1 MSDEVISIILY
12 VITIIIGLVSGFL
25 LINII
30 TPIVVGA
37 IVGLIAGYFHEKH
50 IRSTRY
56 DERYV
61 FGLNRLD
68 LWGAIRGAFF
78 TAITY
83 QLVTWF

>member
-1 MSDEVISIILY
+1 MSDNTISWILY
-12 VITIIIGLVSGFL
+12 IVTIIIGLVSGFF
-25 LINII
+25 ITNII
-30 TPIVVGA
+30 IPIAVGA
-37 IVGLIAGYFHEKH
+37 FVGLIAGYFHEKH

-68 LWGAIRGAFF
+68 LWGAIRGAFL
-78 TAITY
+78 TAIAY